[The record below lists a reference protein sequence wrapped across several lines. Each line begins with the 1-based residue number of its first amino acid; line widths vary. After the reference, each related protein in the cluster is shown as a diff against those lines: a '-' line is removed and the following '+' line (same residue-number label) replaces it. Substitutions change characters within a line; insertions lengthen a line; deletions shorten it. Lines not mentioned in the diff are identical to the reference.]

1 MHNKSKNVILWIF
14 IEAIIIMVM
23 IVGGVGIYNN
33 ENKETNMLIT
43 KEYLIA
49 EYNLTEDE
57 IEDVDLD
64 VFIEELQLT
73 KENVQGIDMHIFLQK
88 YKEDLNQKVNEN
100 AVYYQYITENERI
113 NEKLTEEELQTI
125 KRVALCRSSGTDLL
139 SIIIDYE
146 KAIIYYGKQVYLLND
161 GAVPTNEVILSEEK
175 IENLNSMWKECE
187 VLSWEKEYI
196 GTSEGTTGSY
206 GWSLYFELED
216 GKIKMYHGSGV
227 LGDNTPNKFGVIM
240 TTLNSWNE

>member
-1 MHNKSKNVILWIF
+1 MRNKSKNVILWIF

-23 IVGGVGIYNN
+23 IVGGIGIYNN

-113 NEKLTEEELQTI
+113 NEKLTEEEL
-125 KRVALCRSSGTDLL
+125 
-139 SIIIDYE
+139 
-146 KAIIYYGKQVYLLND
+146 
-161 GAVPTNEVILSEEK
+161 
-175 IENLNSMWKECE
+175 
-187 VLSWEKEYI
+187 
-196 GTSEGTTGSY
+196 
-206 GWSLYFELED
+206 
-216 GKIKMYHGSGV
+216 
-227 LGDNTPNKFGVIM
+227 
-240 TTLNSWNE
+240 